1 MTAEVKLSIEYSGR
15 SDIGLVRSENQDSFG
30 KYPIGVMDIYSPKGQ
45 LFIIADGMGGHAGGK
60 IASRMAVDAVSKVY
74 FSAEDLNISEALRNA
89 IDQANKRIYWESE
102 SSDYNLAGM
111 GTTCSVL
118 VLKANKAVIGH
129 VGDSR
134 IYRIDENNI
143 EQLTEDHTQVNEM
156 IKQGILSVKEAENY
170 PLKTVLARALGTDK
184 QVKADIIPDLLIK
197 EGQSYILCT
206 DGLAKVN
213 PEEILEIVSSNSAA
227 EASEKLVKIA
237 NERGG
242 NDNVTVLVIKINSK
256 QKSKSQ
262 TPVFAE
268 RRRNK
273 SKILIFIAIIIA
285 LIIAGILSTKSFP
298 FFDPD
303 KNDND
308 TLDNFDKKLKKSAV
322 NVPLTEVKSEPAK
335 KHSETESAGDKL
347 LKEAAQLFNKGKVED
362 AVEIYK
368 RILKEQ
374 PMHLGALEGLSK
386 IALYYFHKAEELRF
400 NKEFK
405 KALNYYLKMEEL
417 QPGNF
422 KVIDLIK
429 LCEYQIRMHS
439 SESN

>member
-60 IASRMAVDAVSKVY
+60 IASRLAVDTVSKIY
-74 FSAEDLNISEALRNA
+74 FSLENLNTSEAVRNA

-134 IYRIDENNI
+134 IYRIKENNI

-156 IKQGILSVKEAENY
+156 LKQGILSVKEAENY

-197 EGQSYILCT
+197 EGQSYILCS
-206 DGLAKVN
+206 DGLGKVN

-242 NDNVTVLVIKINSK
+242 NDNVTVLVIKINSN
-256 QKSKSQ
+256 QKDKSQ
-262 TPVFAE
+262 IPVYAE
-268 RRRNK
+268 RKRNR
-273 SKILIFIAIIIA
+273 SKILIFIAIIIV
-285 LIIAGILSTKSFP
+285 LIIAGILSIKSFP

-303 KNDND
+303 KNNNN
-308 TLDNFDKKLKKSAV
+308 TVNNLDKKLEKSAIDV
-322 NVPLTEVKSEPAK
+322 SSTTGKSEPVK
-335 KHSETESAGDKL
+335 KPSETESAENQL
-347 LKEAAQLFNKGKVED
+347 LKEASQLFNKGKIED
-362 AVEIYK
+362 AAEIYK
-368 RILKEQ
+368 QILKEQ
-374 PMHLGALEGLSK
+374 PMHLGALDGLTK

-405 KALNYYLKMEEL
+405 EALNYYLKMEEL
-417 QPGNF
+417 QPGNS

-429 LCEYQIRMHS
+429 LCEYQIRMHPPD
-439 SESN
+439 SN

>member
-30 KYPIGVMDIYSPKGQ
+30 KYPIGVMDIYSGKGQ

-60 IASRMAVDAVSKVY
+60 IASRLAVDTVSKVY
-74 FSAEDLNISEALRNA
+74 FSAGDLNTSEALRNA

-118 VLKANKAVIGH
+118 ILKANKAVIGH

-134 IYRIDENNI
+134 IYRIEENNI

-156 IKQGILSVKEAENY
+156 LKQGILSVKEADNY

-184 QVKADIIPDLLIK
+184 QVKSDIIPDLLIK

-206 DGLAKVN
+206 DGLGKVK
-213 PEEILEIVSSNSAA
+213 PEEILGIVSPNSAA

-242 NDNVTVLVIKINSK
+242 NDNVTVLVIKINSN
-256 QKSKSQ
+256 QKDKSQ

-273 SKILIFIAIIIA
+273 SKIL
-285 LIIAGILSTKSFP
+285 
-298 FFDPD
+298 
-303 KNDND
+303 
-308 TLDNFDKKLKKSAV
+308 
-322 NVPLTEVKSEPAK
+322 
-335 KHSETESAGDKL
+335 
-347 LKEAAQLFNKGKVED
+347 
-362 AVEIYK
+362 
-368 RILKEQ
+368 
-374 PMHLGALEGLSK
+374 
-386 IALYYFHKAEELRF
+386 
-400 NKEFK
+400 
-405 KALNYYLKMEEL
+405 
-417 QPGNF
+417 
-422 KVIDLIK
+422 
-429 LCEYQIRMHS
+429 
-439 SESN
+439 

>member
-1 MTAEVKLSIEYSGR
+1 MTTEVKLSIEYSGS

-30 KYPIGVMDIYSPKGQ
+30 KYPIGVMDIYSGKGQ

-60 IASRMAVDAVSKVY
+60 IASRLAVDTISKVY
-74 FSAEDLNISEALRNA
+74 FSAEDLNTSEAVRNA

-102 SSDYNLAGM
+102 NSDYNLAGM

-134 IYRIDENNI
+134 IYRIEDNNI

-156 IKQGILSVKEAENY
+156 LKQGILSVKEAENY
-170 PLKTVLARALGTDK
+170 PLKTVLARAVGTDK
-184 QVKADIIPDLLIK
+184 QVKPDIIPDLLVK

-206 DGLAKVN
+206 DGLGKVN
-213 PEEILEIVSSNSAA
+213 PKEILEIVSSNSAA

-242 NDNVTVLVIKINSK
+242 NDNVTVLVLKINSN
-256 QKSKSQ
+256 QKDKSQ
-262 TPVFAE
+262 IPVYAE
-268 RRRNK
+268 RRRNR
-273 SKILIFIAIIIA
+273 SKILIFIAIIIV
-285 LIIAGILSTKSFP
+285 LIIAGILSIKSFP

-303 KNDND
+303 KNDNN
-308 TLDNFDKKLKKSAV
+308 TVNKFDKKLKKSAI
-322 NVPLTEVKSEPAK
+322 NVSPTEEKSELVKKPA
-335 KHSETESAGDKL
+335 ETEAAEDQL
-347 LKEAAQLFNKGKVED
+347 LEEADQFLEKDRIED
-362 AVEIYK
+362 AAEIYK
-368 RILKEQ
+368 QILKEQ
-374 PMHLGALEGLSK
+374 PMHLGALDGLSK

-400 NKEFK
+400 NREFK
-405 KALNYYLKMEEL
+405 EALTYYLKMEEL

-439 SESN
+439 SDSN